1 MDDVER
7 FLRDVIADTDGHF
20 DRVARINAPM
30 VRARGEMLTMPDG
43 YRNPSLLDGCNVVMA
58 YLRDLAKD
66 RGVIL
71 D

>member
-1 MDDVER
+1 MDDVEK
-7 FLRDVIADTDGHF
+7 FLRDVIADTDSHF

-30 VRARGEMLTMPDG
+30 VQARGERLTTADG
-43 YRNPSLLDGCNVVMA
+43 YRNPSLSDGCNVVMA

-66 RGVIL
+66 RGIIL